1 MSPKAPLN
9 TQPNTRRYRSVTG
22 AVLLGLVL
30 LLAGCKGYYGDSNR
44 RTAGEAT
51 DDRAIHTAVKS
62 KLIAHGETRG
72 WKINVDVFRSTVI
85 LRGYVK
91 SEAERSTALE
101 LARGVKGVKEVDDKL
116 VVLPP
121 PKT

>member
-1 MSPKAPLN
+1 MPSKTQLKAGRFRWLAGVALVSL
-9 TQPNTRRYRSVTG
+9 TLLVT
-22 AVLLGLVL
+22 
-30 LLAGCKGYYGDSNR
+30 GCKGYYRDSPL

-62 KLIAHGETRG
+62 RLIAHGETRG
-72 WKINVDVFRSTVI
+72 WKINVDVFRSTVT

-91 SEAERSTALE
+91 SEAELNQAFE
-101 LARGVKGVKEVDDKL
+101 LARGVKGVKEVANQL

-121 PKT
+121 PSS

>member
-1 MSPKAPLN
+1 MPPKTHLR
-9 TQPNTRRYRSVTG
+9 TGRLRRFTG
-22 AVLLGLVL
+22 VMLIGLTL
-30 LLAGCKGYYGDSNR
+30 LLAGCKGYYRDSNQ

-51 DDRAIHTAVKS
+51 DDRGIHTAVKS

-72 WKINVDVFRSTVI
+72 WKINVDVFRSTVT

-91 SEAERSTALE
+91 SEDERTKALE
-101 LARGVKGVKEVDDKL
+101 LARGVKGVKEVADKL